1 MSPLSRTLVACAFFS
16 FVEYAYWAAL
26 LLLVFQDGGAS
37 LAGLVLL
44 VQLVPA
50 AVLATP
56 LGVIGDRL
64 PRGRALSLAYAVEA
78 AVLAGMALGLLLDVS
93 LPWVVALST
102 VATVTVS
109 VARPIHNAA
118 LPQLSH
124 TPAALVRA
132 NSVTGLLDG
141 VGVFVGPIAAGL
153 LAQSVG
159 YAIVPGL
166 CAVAM
171 LLAAALTV
179 RLGLPAPQTQG
190 ADGGPASDVSWLAG
204 VRAVRQDSAVFLLVL
219 MAGISFIVIGSLEIL
234 GVAFATDQLDAG
246 QGVQGVMIGA
256 QGIGTFVGSIAA
268 AGLALRA
275 RLSPIVT
282 ASLVAAG
289 LPLLL
294 MTVTS
299 GLSPALVWLAICGF
313 GLAMSS
319 IAIRT
324 LLQRSTDAS
333 VLARVFAVHES
344 LAMAGLA
351 IGAGVAPL
359 CVAWLGA
366 AWAYVP
372 VGLGLIATALAAMP
386 VLRRLDV
393 RFVFRPDVL
402 SALRRVT
409 FLQPLHPPPFERL
422 SQTATWVDIP
432 AGDSVIVQ
440 GELGDA
446 FYVVDHGRLSVT
458 KDGQLLPYTM
468 DAGES
473 FGELALLRNAPRSAT
488 ITAIEPSRLLRVDR
502 DDFLAAV
509 TGAADGREIARQVE
523 EAFAARAAEGARP

>member
-1 MSPLSRTLVACAFFS
+1 MSPLGRALLACALFS
-16 FVEYAYWAAL
+16 LVEYAYWAAL
-26 LLLVFQDGGAS
+26 LLLVFQEGGAS

-78 AVLAGMALGLLLDVS
+78 LVLAGMALGLALDLD

-102 VATVTVS
+102 IATVTVS

-153 LAQSVG
+153 LAQSIG
-159 YAIVPGL
+159 YAIVPAL
-166 CAVAM
+166 CAAAM
-171 LLAAALTV
+171 LLAALLTV
-179 RLGLPAPQTQG
+179 RLGLPAPQARD
-190 ADGGPASDVSWLAG
+190 ADGESSDVGWLAG
-204 VRAVRQDSAVFLLVL
+204 VRAVRKDGAVFLLVL

-256 QGIGTFVGSIAA
+256 QGIGTFAGSIAA

-275 RLSPIVT
+275 KLSPIVT
-282 ASLVAAG
+282 ASLVVAG

-294 MTVTS
+294 MTMTS
-299 GLSPALVWLAICGF
+299 ALSPALLWLAICGF

-324 LLQRSTDAS
+324 LLQRSTDTRL
-333 VLARVFAVHES
+333 LARVFAVHES

-351 IGAGVAPL
+351 IGAVVAPL

-372 VGLGLIATALAAMP
+372 VGLGLIATALVAMP
-386 VLRRLDV
+386 VLRRLDL

-422 SQTATWVDIP
+422 SQTATWVEVP
-432 AGDSVIVQ
+432 AGDTVIRQ
-440 GELGDA
+440 GDPGDA
-446 FYVVDHGRLSVT
+446 FYVIDHGRLSVT
-458 KDGQLLPYTM
+458 KDGQLLPYDM
-468 DAGES
+468 EAGES

-523 EAFAARAAEGARP
+523 EAFAARAADGARP